1 MGLIPKD
8 TPFFA
13 MELLD
18 GSRPILPAMAS
29 APRVLKIN
37 LLLQLLQALSYLH
50 HRRTL
55 HGDIKPSNVLVV
67 DTPQGAVAR
76 LPDFSLSSSEGDLSI
91 ERLAGLLAKERFAG
105 AAQRCAALRSSK
117 ASLLREAKPPKE
129 AARRIT
135 FSAMCCASWPCMS
148 TWMRRKPACLEPSC
162 LTLAS

>member
-91 ERLAGLLAKERFAG
+91 ERLAGTPAYWRKSALQALRI
-105 AAQRCAALRSSK
+105 AAQRCA
-117 ASLLREAKPPKE
+117 
-129 AARRIT
+129 RRRRP
-135 FSAMCCASWPCMS
+135 CCARPS
-148 TWMRRKPACLEPSC
+148 RRKKRHGVSPFPRCAAHRGLACPPG
-162 LTLAS
+162 